1 MNSHFVDT
9 INPTGRIATVLKYSF
24 RREARRSGAGAM
36 SPAPGCPDEAL
47 TLAFH
52 EMGQSLIL

>member
-24 RREARRSGAGAM
+24 WCEVRRSGVGAV
-36 SPAPGCPDEAL
+36 SQAPDCPDKAL

-52 EMGQSLIL
+52 EMG